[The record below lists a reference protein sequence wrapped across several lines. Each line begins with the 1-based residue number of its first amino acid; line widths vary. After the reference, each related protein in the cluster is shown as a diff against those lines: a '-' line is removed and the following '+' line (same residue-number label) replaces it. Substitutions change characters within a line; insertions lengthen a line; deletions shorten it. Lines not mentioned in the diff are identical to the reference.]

1 MRSFLVSFKSNNQED
16 YSIVADRIRQT
27 YDKWARIIDN
37 VWIVNSD
44 KGLSEIRSGISNIIS
59 VHNGIVLVV
68 DIFACMCDAEA
79 APLLFERLP
88 LTEACLFSCIVT
100 LPV

>member
-1 MRSFLVSFKSNNQED
+1 MRSFLASFKSNNQED

-44 KGLSEIRSGISNIIS
+44 NPLTEIRAGISNIIS
-59 VHNGIVLVV
+59 EHNGIVLVV
-68 DIFACMCDAEA
+68 DITGDAWGTYSVDKE
-79 APLLFERLP
+79 
-88 LTEACLFSCIVT
+88 VT
-100 LPV
+100 DWMKENIKV